1 MLRKSL
7 LVCGM
12 LASLVYVG
20 TDVLAAIRYPEYHS
34 FTSRAIS
41 ELMASGAPTERLVD
55 PIFLLYGVLMLAFA
69 VGVWMSSSR
78 KRVHVTAGLLFA
90 YAAIGFLGPSFFE
103 MNVRGTGEST
113 RDVLH
118 IALTGVLVLF
128 ILAAVA
134 VGASIREPWF
144 RLYSFATLL
153 VMVVFGVLTS
163 FTMRGVGTGD
173 PTPWVGIMERVNI
186 GAFLLW
192 VVVLAVSLLRAPR
205 STDLGATKS
214 PRGGT
219 PPWAA
224 VHQP

>member
-1 MLRKSL
+1 
-7 LVCGM
+7 
-12 LASLVYVG
+12 
-20 TDVLAAIRYPEYHS
+20 
-34 FTSRAIS
+34 
-41 ELMASGAPTERLVD
+41 
-55 PIFLLYGVLMLAFA
+55 
-69 VGVWMSSSR
+69 
-78 KRVHVTAGLLFA
+78 LLFA
-90 YAAIGFLGPSFFE
+90 YAAIGFLGPTFFE

-134 VGASIREPWF
+134 VGASIRERWF